1 VGAYQ
6 AEIEAGVRFGNM
18 WTKLMLNQQKTGVV
32 NGLAV
37 TEDTTDLTLD
47 VAAGGYVID
56 GVLYSKAA
64 AANADTLEPDSST
77 RRMAILGINAAGTI
91 ALFHGDAAS
100 LDEAGNELSA
110 PIPDIGEYAPIKGYI
125 LKAGQLLASDYYLAF
140 DLRIP
145 FVMDIVKMRTT
156 DATAVQSDDSPNNDD
171 TLVQALPVSTRWA
184 LDVVLHYETG
194 STPDLEVAFTLP
206 AGATLSWMAV
216 GETNNVQTFELAA
229 VNADATAVDTI
240 GTGTALSTA
249 ESVWIRGVVEI
260 VTAGSLAIAWSQD
273 TSDASDTV
281 VRENSYL
288 LFKYLGTTA

>member
-18 WTKLMLNQQKTGVV
+18 WTKLALNQQKTGVV

-56 GVLYSKAA
+56 GVLYAKAA

-100 LDEAGNELSA
+100 LDAGGNELSA

-229 VNADATAVDTI
+229 GPAIFEGGADILTARI
-240 GTGTALSTA
+240 TGTVTMST
-249 ESVWIRGVVEI
+249 
-260 VTAGSLAIAWSQD
+260 TAGSLQLQWSQN
-273 TSDASDTV
+273 TSDASDTK
-281 VRENSYL
+281 L
-288 LFKYLGTTA
+288 LAGSRMVLRYLGTTA

>member
-18 WTKLMLNQQKTGVV
+18 WTKLMLNQQKTGIV
-32 NGLAV
+32 NGFAV

-56 GVLYSKAA
+56 GALYSKAA

-77 RRMAILGINAAGTI
+77 RRMAVLGINAAGTI

-100 LDEAGNELSA
+100 LDADGNELSA

-229 VNADATAVDTI
+229 GPAIFEGGADILTARI
-240 GTGTALSTA
+240 TGTVTMST
-249 ESVWIRGVVEI
+249 
-260 VTAGSLAIAWSQD
+260 TAGSLQLQWSQN
-273 TSDASDTV
+273 TSDASDTK
-281 VRENSYL
+281 L
-288 LFKYLGTTA
+288 LAGSRMVLRYLGTTA

>member
-18 WTKLMLNQQKTGVV
+18 WTKLALNQQKTGIV

-56 GVLYSKAA
+56 GVLYAKAA

-77 RRMAILGINAAGTI
+77 RRMAVLGINAAGTI

-100 LDEAGNELSA
+100 LDADGNELSA

-229 VNADATAVDTI
+229 GPAIFEGGADILTARI
-240 GTGTALSTA
+240 TGTVTMST
-249 ESVWIRGVVEI
+249 
-260 VTAGSLAIAWSQD
+260 TAGSLQLQWSQN
-273 TSDASDTV
+273 TSDASDTK
-281 VRENSYL
+281 L
-288 LFKYLGTTA
+288 LAGSRMVLRYLGTTA

>member
-77 RRMAILGINAAGTI
+77 RRMAVLGINAAGTI

-100 LDEAGNELSA
+100 LDADGNELSA

-145 FVMDIVKMRTT
+145 FAGEIVKVRTA
-156 DATAVQSDDSPNNDD
+156 DATAVQSDDTPNDDD
-171 TLVQALPVSTRWA
+171 TLTQALPAATRWA
-184 LDVVLHYETG
+184 FEALVIYTSGTTPDFKVTVNVPADAVLHWQYLGQNITSG
-194 STPDLEVAFTLP
+194 VA
-206 AGATLSWMAV
+206 
-216 GETNNVQTFELAA
+216 ETNTI
-229 VNADATAVDTI
+229 NADATAVDTI

>member
-6 AEIEAGVRFGNM
+6 AEVEAGVRFGNM
-18 WTKLMLNQQKTGVV
+18 WMKLAFNQQKTGIV

-56 GVLYSKAA
+56 GVLYAKAA

-100 LDEAGNELSA
+100 LDAGGNELSA

-229 VNADATAVDTI
+229 GPAIFEGGADILTARI
-240 GTGTALSTA
+240 TGTVTMST
-249 ESVWIRGVVEI
+249 
-260 VTAGSLAIAWSQD
+260 TAGSLQLQWSQN
-273 TSDASDTV
+273 TSDASDTK
-281 VRENSYL
+281 L
-288 LFKYLGTTA
+288 LAGSRMVLRYLGTTA